1 MLPGLKQG
9 EPRSLPGVLCNQNLQ
24 DLTLSHQN
32 QQAEACKEGCKTPR
46 QVMEDFLCMHRN
58 LPTNKQSIEMIYL
71 TYLKLKPRLKNV
83 YEMTAANGLE
93 RKKEDWSLCRPQGRT
108 LSRTLSQVKPL
119 EEDLQKLSTHKHMAQ
134 IDCQNNTKK
143 RSLQTQVIQ

>member
-9 EPRSLPGVLCNQNLQ
+9 EPRSLPGVLSNQNHQ

-46 QVMEDFLCMHRN
+46 QVMENFLCMHRN
-58 LPTNKQSIEMIYL
+58 LPTNKQSMEMIYL
-71 TYLKLKPRLKNV
+71 TYLKLKPRLKNI
-83 YEMTAANGLE
+83 YEMTVKRV
-93 RKKEDWSLCRPQGRT
+93 RKKERRLEFVQA
-108 LSRTLSQVKPL
+108 SREDSFSNLVPSEAL
-119 EEDLQKLSTHKHMAQ
+119 EDDLQKLSTHKHIAQ